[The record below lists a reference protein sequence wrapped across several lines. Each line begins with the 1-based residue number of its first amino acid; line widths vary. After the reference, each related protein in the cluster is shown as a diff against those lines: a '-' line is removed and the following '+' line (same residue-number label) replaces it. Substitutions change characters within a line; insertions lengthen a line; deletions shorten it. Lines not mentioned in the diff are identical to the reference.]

1 MNTQSYKLFNTH
13 GQPVLSPVA
22 PSPTGIAEWT
32 TMVKCGRCG
41 GCGRYSYHGACYDCG
56 GLGKVPRKFKGYTA
70 EALAKRVKRQTAKR
84 AARNEALAVAA
95 VARDAK
101 LVALIGL
108 SYFQFLDCVAATN
121 PDSFAVN
128 IALKADGELSEKQ
141 TKVLTDWMDRFQ
153 KFADYVAPPVVELEV
168 GKRIEV
174 VAKLVFIKMVES
186 QFGSTLKGLF
196 VVNRDG
202 SESKIWMTV
211 PSAIDCSESTKDVE
225 FHIAVTLEKSNDE
238 GFYFGKRPTIVK
250 K

>member
-1 MNTQSYKLFNTH
+1 MNTQSYKLFNAH

-22 PSPTGIAEWT
+22 PSPTGIVEWT
-32 TMVKCGRCG
+32 VMIKCGRCG

-56 GLGKVPRKFKGYTA
+56 GLGKVQRKFRGYTA

-108 SYFQFLDCVAATN
+108 SYVQFLDCVAATN

-153 KFADYVAPPVVELEV
+153 KFADYVAPPTLALEV
-168 GKRIEV
+168 NKRV
-174 VAKLVFIKMVES
+174 TVTATLVSHKAVES

-196 VVNRDG
+196 VVSQGDQ
-202 SESKIWMTV
+202 EAKVWMTV
-211 PSAIDCSESTKDVE
+211 PNSIEPTNGE
-225 FHIAVTLEKSNDE
+225 QHTFTVTLEASNDA